1 MADPNELGATRI
13 KKTFDQVTG
22 ITLPNTSQLR
32 LFNLMLDEDR
42 LTKFVNLYKSLN
54 INSNELNDV
63 SIFDTYHV
71 EGEGSAWWDNI
82 AYEVYGTPLLWWVVA
97 LFNDV
102 TNPFEELDPGQNLYI
117 LKPTQLFQLFKDIEI
132 VSEL

>member
-13 KKTFDQVTG
+13 NKTFEQVTG
-22 ITLPNTSQLR
+22 IQLPNTSQLR

-42 LTKFVNLYKSLN
+42 QTKFINLFKSLN
-54 INSNELNDV
+54 INSSVLNDV
-63 SIFDTYHV
+63 SLFNTYAV
-71 EGEGSAWWDNI
+71 EGDGSAWWDNI
-82 AYEVYGTPLLWWVVA
+82 SYDVYGTPALWWAVA

-102 TNPFEELDPGQNLYI
+102 VNPFEELDAGQLLYI
-117 LKPTQLFQLFKDIEI
+117 LKPTQLFQLFKDIEN

>member
-22 ITLPNTSQLR
+22 TTLPNTSQLR
-32 LFNLMLDEDR
+32 LFNIMLDEDR
-42 LTKFVNLYKSLN
+42 LTKFINLFKSLN
-54 INSNELNDV
+54 INSSVLNDV
-63 SIFDTYHV
+63 SLFDTYHV
-71 EGEGSAWWDNI
+71 EGDGQAWWDNI
-82 AYEVYGTPLLWWVVA
+82 SYDVYGTPQLWWVVA

-117 LKPTQLFQLFKDIEI
+117 LKPTQLFQLFKDVEI